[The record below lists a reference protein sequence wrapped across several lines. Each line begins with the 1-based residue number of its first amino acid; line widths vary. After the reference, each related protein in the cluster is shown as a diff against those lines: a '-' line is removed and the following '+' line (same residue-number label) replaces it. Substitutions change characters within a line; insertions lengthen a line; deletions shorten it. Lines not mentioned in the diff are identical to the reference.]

1 MKVNSF
7 LINLT
12 SEQPDKLKAFYGD
25 VVGLERES
33 DMGDGAF
40 KAGGAVLAVDAHSET
55 KGGSREP
62 QRVLIDFFVDDLKA
76 EQARL
81 EKQGVQFIRKE
92 GQEYWG
98 GTISTFLDPDGNYCQ
113 LIEYKPGS

>member
-1 MKVNSF
+1 MKVGSL

-12 SEQPDKLKAFYGD
+12 SEEPDRLKAFYAD
-25 VVGLERES
+25 VVGLEREA

-40 KAGGAVLAVDAHSET
+40 KAGGAVLAVDGHSDT
-55 KGGSREP
+55 KGGAKEP

-76 EQARL
+76 EQSRL

-92 GQEYWG
+92 GKEYWG

-113 LIEYKPGS
+113 LIEYRPES